1 MEDTP
6 LYHRI
11 AETLRQNIMSGEL
24 KPGDRLPSVREM
36 AEQWD
41 CTIGTAQ
48 RAYRELVRQG
58 LVTSRPGQG
67 TRVVERPRLQGETTL
82 RRMALI
88 HRAEAFLLE
97 VVTAGYSLDDVER
110 AVHQAMDRWRSVEV
124 EVEPPPEKIL
134 RFSGSHDLVLPWLA
148 GQFPDITGGYSLQA
162 SFTGS
167 LGGLIALAEGK
178 ADLAGSHLLDEESGE
193 YNVPY
198 VRRVLPGKRT
208 ALVTLAH
215 RRFGLIVPEG
225 NPRRIRGL
233 EDLTQPGLRFINRQ
247 PGSGTRVWLDSAL
260 RHKGISAVEIDGY
273 YNEKVTHSAV
283 AQAVANGEADAGIG
297 LEAAAASLGLE
308 CIPLARDR
316 YDLVIPEA
324 AAEQPP
330 VQRLIEWLQ
339 DPETQVRIEK
349 LGGYDV
355 DETGN
360 VTWVD

>member
-162 SFTGS
+162 SFTGR
-167 LGGLIALAEGK
+167 LGGLRTQQTVHENVVETVHGGKSLVEPVDGIAQQIGTHQA
-178 ADLAGSHLLDEESGE
+178 
-193 YNVPY
+193 
-198 VRRVLPGKRT
+198 T
-208 ALVTLAH
+208 ALV
-215 RRFGLIVPEG
+215 VG
-225 NPRRIRGL
+225 NHCI
-233 EDLTQPGLRFINRQ
+233 
-247 PGSGTRVWLDSAL
+247 SGN
-260 RHKGISAVEIDGY
+260 GAVVG
-273 YNEKVTHSAV
+273 
-283 AQAVANGEADAGIG
+283 AN
-297 LEAAAASLGLE
+297 S
-308 CIPLARDR
+308 R
-316 YDLVIPEA
+316 
-324 AAEQPP
+324 
-330 VQRLIEWLQ
+330 
-339 DPETQVRIEK
+339 
-349 LGGYDV
+349 
-355 DETGN
+355 
-360 VTWVD
+360 